1 MKVSIALVELLSLS
15 LASRNVLVGQWFF
28 NTVDSIAFLSITKE
42 VLYWD
47 LPAGWVKSPCSTF
60 TCAPVLSHGG
70 TSWLHR
76 LLQAP
81 SKLLK

>member
-42 VLYWD
+42 VLY
-47 LPAGWVKSPCSTF
+47 
-60 TCAPVLSHGG
+60 
-70 TSWLHR
+70 
-76 LLQAP
+76 
-81 SKLLK
+81 